1 MVRQSLCPRKQE
13 SFTEKHINLIL
24 FLLCVLVVFSVFVVA
39 YAINDPNIY
48 TSIGGV

>member
-1 MVRQSLCPRKQE
+1 MVKQSLHPRKQE
-13 SFTEKHINLIL
+13 SFTEKHIDIIL

-39 YAINDPNIY
+39 LDINDPNIY